1 MKSISLNLIARQL
14 LLVSILAILP
24 VGCAVETEEQQEFMP
39 KNTETSTSD
48 RNIVPETDSQ
58 TSQPR
63 EPIALDNTE
72 TDRNRSKDIEIETRS
87 QLRNI
92 ETIIYF
98 DFDSANLSDRGQEKL
113 SQLARQLDRIDNNA
127 KIIVEGHTD
136 DRGSNRYN
144 MELGRDRARS
154 VREFLTSFGIDASV
168 LDTESY
174 GEKQPL
180 VEGSYPEAWSQNRRV
195 EFTIVEPSQASRDR

>member
-98 DFDSANLSDRGQEKL
+98 DFESANLSDRGQEKL

-127 KIIVEGHTD
+127 KILVEGHTD
-136 DRGSNRYN
+136 DRGSSQYN
-144 MELGRDRARS
+144 MEPGGARARS

>member
-127 KIIVEGHTD
+127 KILVEGHTD
-136 DRGSNRYN
+136 DRGSSQYN
-144 MELGRDRARS
+144 MELGGARARS